1 MADKVV
7 PGPVEGSAAVR
18 EAVCIHTRKIFD
30 ACRDKD
36 CVEDLRVYPTVSSQ
50 TKLDSALSVRPR
62 SAELLCADVRVKEIT
77 FNKGYYTVDVTY
89 FYRVRGETF
98 PGCEPVSG
106 LAIFD
111 KRVMLFG
118 SQASVKVFDSD
129 GGGCAP
135 CEEGLPIGV
144 VESVDPIALHMK
156 LVDCAAAGETDPEPH
171 AIPQAILD
179 AMGEAL
185 SLTCSGKKLLVTL
198 GQFSIIRLER
208 DTQLLIPAYDYC
220 MPDKACQGS
229 TSAVISSSLSGLERG
244 RSMLDVQPYPL
255 PHRRVLPAGL
265 HHAGRRLP
273 QSAVRHDTEK
283 SHRFAPM
290 GFCFQFLCTTSPVDL
305 RMLSAGMTPRTHD
318 TG

>member
-118 SQASVKVFDSD
+118 SQASVKMFASD

-135 CEEGLPIGV
+135 CEEGLPVGV
-144 VESVDPIALHMK
+144 VESVDPIA
-156 LVDCAAAGETDPEPH
+156 
-171 AIPQAILD
+171 
-179 AMGEAL
+179 
-185 SLTCSGKKLLVTL
+185 LLVTL

-229 TSAVISSSLSGLERG
+229 SEDDPCSMFSRIHFPIDEFFPPDCITPDADYRSLL
-244 RSMLDVQPYPL
+244 
-255 PHRRVLPAGL
+255 
-265 HHAGRRLP
+265 
-273 QSAVRHDTEK
+273 
-283 SHRFAPM
+283 
-290 GFCFQFLCTTSPVDL
+290 
-305 RMLSAGMTPRTHD
+305 
-318 TG
+318 

>member
-118 SQASVKVFDSD
+118 SQASVKMFASD

-135 CEEGLPIGV
+135 CEEGLPVGV

-229 TSAVISSSLSGLERG
+229 SEDDPCSMFSRIHFPIDAVGTIRKNPIGLRRWDFTFSSYAR
-244 RSMLDVQPYPL
+244 P
-255 PHRRVLPAGL
+255 RRW
-265 HHAGRRLP
+265 
-273 QSAVRHDTEK
+273 T
-283 SHRFAPM
+283 
-290 GFCFQFLCTTSPVDL
+290 
-305 RMLSAGMTPRTHD
+305 
-318 TG
+318 

>member
-118 SQASVKVFDSD
+118 SQASVKLFASD

-135 CEEGLPIGV
+135 CEEGLPVGV

-156 LVDCAAAGETDPEPH
+156 LVDCTASGETDPEPH

-229 TSAVISSSLSGLERG
+229 SEDDPCSMFSRIHFPIDEFFPPDCITPDADYRSLL
-244 RSMLDVQPYPL
+244 
-255 PHRRVLPAGL
+255 
-265 HHAGRRLP
+265 
-273 QSAVRHDTEK
+273 
-283 SHRFAPM
+283 
-290 GFCFQFLCTTSPVDL
+290 
-305 RMLSAGMTPRTHD
+305 
-318 TG
+318 

>member
-118 SQASVKVFDSD
+118 SQASVKMFASD
-129 GGGCAP
+129 GAVRGG
-135 CEEGLPIGV
+135 
-144 VESVDPIALHMK
+144 
-156 LVDCAAAGETDPEPH
+156 AAGRCGRIGRPDRAAHEARRLYRFRGDRPRTARHPAGDPRCDGRGALAH
-171 AIPQAILD
+171 LQRQ
-179 AMGEAL
+179 EAA
-185 SLTCSGKKLLVTL
+185 
-198 GQFSIIRLER
+198 R
-208 DTQLLIPAYDYC
+208 DTRAVLDHPA
-220 MPDKACQGS
+220 
-229 TSAVISSSLSGLERG
+229 
-244 RSMLDVQPYPL
+244 
-255 PHRRVLPAGL
+255 
-265 HHAGRRLP
+265 
-273 QSAVRHDTEK
+273 
-283 SHRFAPM
+283 
-290 GFCFQFLCTTSPVDL
+290 
-305 RMLSAGMTPRTHD
+305 RT
-318 TG
+318 

>member
-118 SQASVKVFDSD
+118 SQASVKMFASD
-129 GGGCAP
+129 GGGCA
-135 CEEGLPIGV
+135 
-144 VESVDPIALHMK
+144 
-156 LVDCAAAGETDPEPH
+156 
-171 AIPQAILD
+171 
-179 AMGEAL
+179 
-185 SLTCSGKKLLVTL
+185 L

-229 TSAVISSSLSGLERG
+229 SEDDPCSMFSRIHFPIDEFFPPDCITPDADYRSLL
-244 RSMLDVQPYPL
+244 
-255 PHRRVLPAGL
+255 
-265 HHAGRRLP
+265 
-273 QSAVRHDTEK
+273 
-283 SHRFAPM
+283 
-290 GFCFQFLCTTSPVDL
+290 
-305 RMLSAGMTPRTHD
+305 
-318 TG
+318 

>member
-50 TKLDSALSVRPR
+50 TKLDSSLSVRPR

-118 SQASVKVFDSD
+118 SQASVKMFASD
-129 GGGCAP
+129 GGDCAP
-135 CEEGLPIGV
+135 CEEGLPVGV

-156 LVDCAAAGETDPEPH
+156 LVDCTASGETDPEPH

-208 DTQLLIPAYDYC
+208 DIQLLMPAYDVC
-220 MPDKACQGS
+220 LPRRDCSNSGVGGEQDPCEIFSSFDFPIDAFFPPQSDKAGCLFTG
-229 TSAVISSSLSGLERG
+229 
-244 RSMLDVQPYPL
+244 
-255 PHRRVLPAGL
+255 
-265 HHAGRRLP
+265 
-273 QSAVRHDTEK
+273 
-283 SHRFAPM
+283 
-290 GFCFQFLCTTSPVDL
+290 
-305 RMLSAGMTPRTHD
+305 SAGVNDNRS
-318 TG
+318 GCGCGNNNSCSGNNSCR